1 MTDNDHNQEGG
12 REEGAAASAP
22 ILARILAEQA
32 VHGRLL
38 HTILELLT
46 ANRDDD
52 GPSLSRL
59 IETLVAAISDQTR
72 ALADLSMAVAKF
84 GRELPLDLVAA
95 IDDNLDIPRRT
106 QSGSTNGSVPS

>member
-1 MTDNDHNQEGG
+1 MTGTDHNQEGSRG
-12 REEGAAASAP
+12 EGAAASSP
-22 ILARILAEQA
+22 ILASILAEQA

-52 GPSLSRL
+52 GPSLSKL
-59 IETLVAAISDQTR
+59 IESLVAAIGEQTR
-72 ALADLSMAVAKF
+72 ALADLSVAVAKF

-106 QSGSTNGSVPS
+106 QDGSTNGSVPS

>member
-1 MTDNDHNQEGG
+1 MTGTDHDQEGNRG
-12 REEGAAASAP
+12 EGAAASSP
-22 ILARILAEQA
+22 ILASILAEQA

-52 GPSLSRL
+52 GPSLSKL
-59 IETLVAAISDQTR
+59 IESLVAAIGEQTR

-95 IDDNLDIPRRT
+95 IDFNVNLT
-106 QSGSTNGSVPS
+106 SVI